1 MLQPKKQKYRKQFKG
16 RVRGVAQR
24 GNSLAY
30 GEIGLQTLEA
40 GWITARQIE
49 AARVAMTRYIKRK
62 GKVWINVFPDKPI
75 TQKPE
80 QVRMGSGKGAVSE
93 FVAVVKAGKVLF
105 EMGGVDD
112 ETGRTALNRAAQKL
126 PLKSRIISK
135 D

>member
-30 GEIGLQTLEA
+30 GEMGLQTLEA

-112 ETGRTALNRAAQKL
+112 EVGRTALNRAAQKL